1 METNQPTNDRQRAA
15 LAYVRRGW
23 CPIPIEPPIT
33 GHPRSGKKP
42 RLSRWTNLRWNEDA
56 VMRHWGKNP
65 ADNIGILTGA
75 PSGIIVLDFD
85 SQECFEGW
93 TKLHPEALNTFTVQ
107 RDNAEPWRC
116 HLYYHLPDTT
126 PSPKSTSDKGRFDL
140 QSTGKQVVAPPSVH
154 YTGGIYTVSRD
165 MELLPWLPVYTPSK
179 TTSETPP
186 TTAPKPDPPTEET
199 EQAKRDAAEKAIEA
213 ALTVT
218 TTDIGLSVPGQQLTL
233 RTALDALHRHDDGVV
248 TFHRN
253 PTGEWEPLFSLSP
266 ARIREL
272 LPGIAEYLTTDA
284 YWSMNAFS
292 SPSRHPGKAGL
303 PGVLHDKRHV
313 RYLCACF
320 VDLDVGRKGKPPGD
334 PQGLDAFDVV
344 GSVLRMASGGSI
356 PKPSVL
362 AYSCRGV
369 YCLWLI
375 HDDGTTK
382 AARCHDHLIA
392 RNGLYTRLQRELYE
406 RTKHLAADPKA
417 RDVTRVFRVPGSVH
431 SGVDREVEYMLLA
444 GRDGFAASYTLH
456 ELAAAL
462 HIPQRLAAPLR
473 APQIGTVDDGVK
485 RYPNRRNGAQA
496 QAQKYI
502 DEFVTL
508 EAYRGGFS
516 QGTRRAAIEFLC
528 VQMQKARYSPP
539 EIRAAAERLQTACNP
554 PEPDSHYTP
563 GMVADKVI
571 DRLYEPMNTKMPTW
585 AKRLKITETEVTDLR
600 LSILVPTQYSHLKPA
615 APPKVSKRD
624 IWLDMVEEHVREL
637 MLAHPGYVPSIND
650 VHKLI
655 TERGVVRSRR
665 MIGYDIE
672 VLQNA
677 KRIPQVA
684 RKTSGRPR
692 KQKTAQESPGP
703 P

>member
-23 CPIPIEPPIT
+23 CPIPIEPPIP
-33 GHPRSGKKP
+33 GYPRSGKKP
-42 RLSRWTNLRWNEDA
+42 RLSRWTNLRWNEEA
-56 VMRHWGKNP
+56 VIRHWDMNP

-186 TTAPKPDPPTEET
+186 PTAPKPDPP
-199 EQAKRDAAEKAIEA
+199 AAPPATIEDV
-213 ALTVT
+213 LTGRQSGA
-218 TTDIGLSVPGQQLTL
+218 GLPVRGEQLTL
-233 RTALDALHRHDDGVV
+233 RTTLDELHRHDDGFI

-253 PTGEWEPLFSLSP
+253 PTGKWEDGFSLSP
-266 ARIREL
+266 SMAREY
-272 LPGIAEYLTTDA
+272 LPGVLEWLMTDG
-284 YWSMNAFS
+284 YMSFNAFS
-292 SPSRHPGKAGL
+292 SPSRSPGALGL
-303 PGVLHDKRHV
+303 PGVLRGKPHL

-320 VDLDVGRKGKPPGD
+320 VDLDVGRAHAAPGD
-334 PQGLDAFDVV
+334 PQSLDAYDVLA
-344 GSVLRMASGGSI
+344 SVLRMADGGTIPQPSI
-356 PKPSVL
+356 M
-362 AYSCRGV
+362 AYSGRGV

-375 HDDGTTK
+375 REDGMEPQAVT
-382 AARCHDHLIA
+382 CHDYLIA
-392 RNGLYTRLQRELYE
+392 RDGLWTRLQHELYE
-406 RTKHLAADPKA
+406 RTKHFAADRNSLNASHK
-417 RDVTRVFRVPGSVH
+417 FRVPGSIH
-431 SGVDREVEYMLLA
+431 SKAGREVRYMLLT
-444 GRDGFAASYTLH
+444 GSNGIVPSYTL
-456 ELAAAL
+456 AAL
-462 HIPQRLAAPLR
+462 AKHLDVPARLETHTTPAA
-473 APQIGTVDDGVK
+473 IGAGTA
-485 RYPNRRNGAQA
+485 YPNRRKGAQA
-496 QAQKYI
+496 QAQKRI
-502 DEFVTL
+502 DEFVSL

-528 VQMQKARYSPP
+528 VQMQKADYPP
-539 EIRAAAERLQTACNP
+539 PKIRTAAERLQAACNP

-563 GMVADKVI
+563 GKVADEVI
-571 DRLYEPMNTKMPTW
+571 NRLYKPMNTKMPTW
-585 AKRLKITETEVTDLR
+585 AKRLKITETEVTELH
-600 LSILVPTQYSHLKPA
+600 LTNLVPTQCSHPKPD
-615 APPKVSKRD
+615 APPKVSKLE
-624 IWLDMVEEHVREL
+624 IYLTMVEEHVREL
-637 MLAHPGYVPSIND
+637 MLAHPGCVPSIND

-655 TERGVVRSRR
+655 TERGVVRSRSSVAT
-665 MIGYDIE
+665 DIKT
-672 VLQNA
+672 LQNE

-684 RKTSGRPR
+684 RAPSGRPR
-692 KQKTAQESPGP
+692 KRKPASRPGP
-703 P
+703 RG